1 MMGRH
6 GTLSECK
13 VATEVI
19 RWSFQHQY
27 AEQVER
33 RENAGRRLLQQS
45 RQDDDGERGEQKWK
59 NGIEVRST

>member
-1 MMGRH
+1 M
-6 GTLSECK
+6 LSECK

-19 RWSFQHQY
+19 CWSFQHQC

-59 NGIEVRST
+59 NRIEVRST